1 MAYYFTI
8 IDSQNGLG
16 YSSAAVEDFYNDIVN
31 QVQLI
36 EQGDM
41 TMEMLRDNFNSLTLS
56 NAVIFFF
63 RLVCS
68 CYIQQHPEHFA
79 AFVGIDSQEPVVVAQ
94 DLRNYCL
101 REVEPLEREVEQ
113 VQIIALASALQIGVR
128 VVHLDRTGGPLNH
141 HDFPCE
147 VTPQVHMLPRCTCY
161 TAPVASAAHPLWGA
175 QLQLAPSLTPL
186 TLDTGPYLQHL
197 TASGHLVLQKR
208 LGGVA

>member
-1 MAYYFTI
+1 MACINAPQRLRLGLHRLLREPALSRCACAGVIMAYYFTI

-94 DLRNYCL
+94 ELRNYCL

-147 VTPQVHMLPRCTCY
+147 VTPQVHMLYRP
-161 TAPVASAAHPLWGA
+161 
-175 QLQLAPSLTPL
+175 
-186 TLDTGPYLQHL
+186 
-197 TASGHLVLQKR
+197 GHYDLLY
-208 LGGVA
+208 A